1 MNLLSHTVTKVRPW
15 DPLFIAMACHPGQKP
30 EGYALSQD
38 ERTLFVTNRWSKT
51 LSAIDTET
59 MQVRLTV
66 PSRED
71 ATRLYLHAD
80 GKRILVTNYGE
91 RSISVV
97 SVDKLQEIAH
107 VPTGAR
113 AIALS
118 YHPSKPLAYVSLD
131 DDRVGIFNLQ
141 SYAFD
146 GFIATQREPDVSK
159 VITL

>member
-1 MNLLSHTVTKVRPW
+1 MNLLSHTVAKVKPW
-15 DPLFIAMACHPGQKP
+15 NPLFHPELCSPGEKP
-30 EGYALSQD
+30 EGYALSKD
-38 ERTLFVTNRWSKT
+38 EKTLYVTNRWSKT
-51 LSAIDTET
+51 LAAIDTET
-59 MQVRLTV
+59 MQVRLTKS
-66 PSRED
+66 SRED

-97 SVDKLQEIAH
+97 SVDTLEEIAH

-141 SYAFD
+141 TYAFD
-146 GFIATQREPDVSK
+146 GYIATQREPDVSK
-159 VITL
+159 VVTL